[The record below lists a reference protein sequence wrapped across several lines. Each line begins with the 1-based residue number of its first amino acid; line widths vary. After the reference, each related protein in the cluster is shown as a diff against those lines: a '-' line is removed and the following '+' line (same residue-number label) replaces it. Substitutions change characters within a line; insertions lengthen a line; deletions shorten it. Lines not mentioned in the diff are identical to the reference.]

1 MIQGKE
7 REEQREKKKE
17 EKQTNKTGGFVRKG
31 KKNTGNES
39 WKGRGKKLMKIK
51 VEK

>member
-17 EKQTNKTGGFVRKG
+17 EKQTNKTGGFVR
-31 KKNTGNES
+31 NES